1 MIAMNIMDKNL
12 LKNIK
17 YNTNLIF
24 ENVEKIIKSENP
36 VGIYGNGVY
45 ASYIVKYLKKWSI
58 DIDFF
63 VIDDEYYNENKEAN
77 VIKLSDLKRY
87 RTPILIIGFE
97 TLIGKEAFLRE
108 KIAKVFRCAPGV
120 EILEFE
126 HCYLDYD
133 FITYKYLL
141 DNYEAFQ
148 MTFDALCDELS
159 KRIMVEYLNT
169 CISGRSELLGLL
181 NQDSLHDYD
190 YDILYNSETEGIIVE
205 CGAYNGKT
213 ALELDKYLTNKK
225 IQSNIFALEPDQK
238 NYKILCDKVSGIARI
253 RTFEFGTASKDDV
266 LLFDQQGGSGS
277 TFVNNENANEEN
289 CFKIPVRSIDSIM
302 DEFGPIDSV
311 LMDIEGSELDTLK
324 GAVKTIM
331 KCKPKFATRVYHKKD
346 DLITIPHFFINLM
359 TENKYRLYLR
369 NSQNTRGF
377 LDVTLYAI

>member
-1 MIAMNIMDKNL
+1 MNIMDKNL

-238 NYKILCDKVSGIARI
+238 NYKILCDKVNGIARI

-289 CFKIPVRSIDSIM
+289 CVKIPVRSIDSIM

-324 GAVKTIM
+324 GSVKTIM
-331 KCKPKFATRVYHKKD
+331 KYKPKFATRVYHKKD

>member
-1 MIAMNIMDKNL
+1 MNIMDKNL

-63 VIDDEYYNENKEAN
+63 VIDDEYYDENKEAN

-238 NYKILCDKVSGIARI
+238 NYKILCDKVNGIARI

-277 TFVNNENANEEN
+277 TFANNENANEEN
-289 CFKIPVRSIDSIM
+289 CVKIPVRSIDSIM

-331 KCKPKFATRVYHKKD
+331 KYKPKFATRVYHKKD

-369 NSQNTRGF
+369 NSQNTRGH